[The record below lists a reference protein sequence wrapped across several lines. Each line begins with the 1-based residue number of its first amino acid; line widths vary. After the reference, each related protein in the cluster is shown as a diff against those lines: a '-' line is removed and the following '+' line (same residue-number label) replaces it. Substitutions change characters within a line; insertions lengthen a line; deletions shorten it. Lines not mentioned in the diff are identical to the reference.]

1 MREPPLAGWAG
12 AGAGVGGWGSPRGG
26 LTSSVIEAEVHA
38 VVHDHQGAPRV
49 PLGIVGGLAVP
60 HQRQGVLQHVVLDG

>member
-1 MREPPLAGWAG
+1 MGRPRR
-12 AGAGVGGWGSPRGG
+12 GGGGDPMGG

-38 VVHDHQGAPRV
+38 VVDDHQGAPRV
-49 PLGIVGGLAVP
+49 PLGVVGGPAVP